1 MQYFSYSLLKILIF
15 PPKDFM
21 AQKSP
26 PPHTHTFCMSQEEKN
41 KCSWQSYLCSIF
53 NIFNHTGS
61 PQDKQ
66 TLSQIKTH
74 FKTFLICKI
83 LKLNLQKFNPNIQK
97 GIVPFL
103 KLHWSTIAHKAR
115 RSCWCCQPFSED
127 GQTLSQID
135 THFNMFLIYVKYRS

>member
-1 MQYFSYSLLKILIF
+1 
-15 PPKDFM
+15 
-21 AQKSP
+21 
-26 PPHTHTFCMSQEEKN
+26 MSQEERK
-41 KCSWQSYLCSIF
+41 KCSWQSYLCSIL

-61 PQDKQ
+61 PHDKQ

-83 LKLNLQKFNPNIQK
+83 LKLNLQKLNPNIQK

-115 RSCWCCQPFSED
+115 SCWYCQPFSED
-127 GQTLSQID
+127 GQTLSQIN
-135 THFNMFLIYVKYRS
+135 TLKCFSYMLNLQTQSQYITMMRILKSSPFNFGLVFNNT